1 MSALTSRLDAK
12 LIEDAAKALIKYE
25 RKQEQERESRKLIEE
40 RPKWVLLQ
48 VQLQK
53 EINQDVRKPVRVRIP
68 HSLFSTDL
76 EHSICLFIRDDQKER
91 VETYL
96 QSHPIAGLDKV
107 LTLGEVRKL
116 YKEFQNRKKLLSE
129 HDFFLCHHSIG
140 RQLYNLLGKDFGARH
155 HFPIQIT
162 FPELDKLPK
171 AVQQAVDSTY
181 MHKAGRSM
189 TVKVGLTHMSP
200 QHIRENVIEGM
211 EFAIQKLPKGWRD
224 VHSLHM
230 KTKDSASL
238 PIFSATDNEL
248 LNYVKSKVQE
258 KNEKKARTAVVAVD
272 TPGQKL
278 QKKRKDAPEAPAA
291 KAATPKKKTKQT

>member
-1 MSALTSRLDAK
+1 M
-12 LIEDAAKALIKYE
+12 
-25 RKQEQERESRKLIEE
+25 
-40 RPKWVLLQ
+40 
-48 VQLQK
+48 
-53 EINQDVRKPVRVRIP
+53 RVRIP
-68 HSLFSTDL
+68 HGLFSAEL

-91 VETYL
+91 VETFL

-107 LTLGEVRKL
+107 LTLGDVRK
-116 YKEFQNRKKLLSE
+116 YCKEFQNRKKLLSE

-171 AVQQAVDSTY
+171 AVKQAVDSTY

-189 TVKVGLTHMSP
+189 TVKVGLTHMTP

-258 KNEKKARTAVVAVD
+258 KNEKKAAVSQAE
-272 TPGQKL
+272 TPGRGGQDKT
-278 QKKRKDAPEAPAA
+278 QKKRKEVVETSVAAAP
-291 KAATPKKKTKQT
+291 TPKKKTRQT